1 MFNGSNRPTKNQIFG
16 PSNVGGTLAD
26 SRERQLY
33 MTGEGLGSFF
43 GSLFRKIIPAATKT
57 IKKIAGSKIVKDTGK
72 QLLNSGVDALTNVA
86 ADAISGEKTASESMS
101 DELAKA
107 RKDISSALKNANKR
121 RQERSEEETSI
132 KKKKR
137 RRQKSV
143 VSTKKKKVRRSI
155 FDKDE

>member
-1 MFNGSNRPTKNQIFG
+1 MFSGSNRPTKNQIFG

-107 RKDISSALKNANKR
+107 RKDISNALKNANKR
-121 RQERSEEETSI
+121 RQEPSEEETSI
-132 KKKKR
+132 KKKEETEISCFNKEE
-137 RRQKSV
+137 KS
-143 VSTKKKKVRRSI
+143 KKKY
-155 FDKDE
+155 F

>member
-1 MFNGSNRPTKNQIFG
+1 MFSGSNRPTKNQIFG

-72 QLLNSGVDALTNVA
+72 QLLNS
-86 ADAISGEKTASESMS
+86 SGK
-101 DELAKA
+101 
-107 RKDISSALKNANKR
+107 SSTFCCLLSAFPPIPILLDLLCIKGKSTWPMANSQKCT
-121 RQERSEEETSI
+121 QRS
-132 KKKKR
+132 
-137 RRQKSV
+137 
-143 VSTKKKKVRRSI
+143 RSYH
-155 FDKDE
+155 DKGKQDHQLL

>member
-86 ADAISGEKTASESMS
+86 ADAISGEKTSC
-101 DELAKA
+101 
-107 RKDISSALKNANKR
+107 
-121 RQERSEEETSI
+121 
-132 KKKKR
+132 
-137 RRQKSV
+137 
-143 VSTKKKKVRRSI
+143 
-155 FDKDE
+155 